1 MGEERIETKRD
12 FPIFRDIRRYTCEY
26 CGIVRSKKTIII
38 AHIQSHHQD
47 EIKEKECDGEVE
59 KKGAKMN
66 VCEECGASFRKPAY
80 LRQHMQSHSL
90 ERPFT
95 CSIDDCNSSYR
106 RKDHLTRHLLQHQ
119 GKLFECPIENCKSK
133 FSIQG
138 NMSRHVKE
146 IHDDSD
152 SGSISDDINDQ
163 KQYPCLEPGCG
174 KVFKYPSKL
183 RKHEDSHVRLETVEA
198 FCAEPGC
205 MKYFTNEQCLK
216 AHLQSC
222 HQHINCEIC
231 GSKQLRKNI
240 KRHLRTHEEVVSNQR
255 IKCSFDGCDLTFS
268 TGSNLR
274 QHIKAAHFQQ
284 KPFVCSISGC
294 GMRFSFKHVR
304 DNHEKSGLHVYT
316 LGDFIEADEQF
327 RPRPRGGRKRKLPAM
342 IESLMRKRVLP
353 PTESDNVQRGS
364 DYGSWLLSEGGED

>member
-1 MGEERIETKRD
+1 MGEERIETQRD

-26 CGIVRSKKTIII
+26 CGIVRSKKTIIS

-47 EIKEKECDGEVE
+47 EIKEKEGDGEVE
-59 KKGAKMN
+59 KKGKKMI

-95 CSIDDCNSSYR
+95 CSVDDCNSSYR

-119 GKLFECPIENCKSK
+119 GKLFVCPVENCNSK

-146 IHDDSD
+146 IHDDS
-152 SGSISDDINDQ
+152 GSISDDVKDP

-183 RKHEDSHVRLETVEA
+183 RKHEDSHVRLETIEA

-240 KRHLRTHEEVVSNQR
+240 KRHLRTHEEVVSDQR

-274 QHIKAAHFQQ
+274 QHVKSAHFQQ
-284 KPFVCSISGC
+284 KPFVCSIPGC
-294 GMRFSFKHVR
+294 EMRFSFKHVR
-304 DNHEKSGLHVYT
+304 DKHEKSGLHVYT
-316 LGDFIEADEQF
+316 LGDFVEADEQF
-327 RPRPRGGRKRKLPAM
+327 QSRPRGGRKRKLPAM

-353 PTESDNVQRGS
+353 PTESENVQQGH
-364 DYGSWLLSEGGED
+364 DYVSRLFSPGDED